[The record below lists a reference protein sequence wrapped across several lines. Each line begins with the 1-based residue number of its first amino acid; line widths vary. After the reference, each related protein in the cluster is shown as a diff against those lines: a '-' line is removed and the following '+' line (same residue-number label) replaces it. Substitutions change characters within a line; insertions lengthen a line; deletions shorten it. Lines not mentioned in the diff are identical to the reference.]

1 MSGKNGISSKFV
13 FLFGVMLGE
22 RCIRMA
28 VNVSGILQRKVI
40 SEAEV
45 RTGVQLDLVVMIT

>member
-1 MSGKNGISSKFV
+1 MSGKNGISSKFA

-45 RTGVQLDLVVMIT
+45 RTAAQLHLVVMIK